1 MRVLPDKFF
10 AAMIAVG
17 PLPGSPRY
25 AGSSRAV
32 INAALSDLEEYI
44 EAGADVNGPD
54 LAGETALIFPTS
66 SRLWIRT
73 ALPS

>member
-25 AGSSRAV
+25 AGSSRAA
-32 INAALSDLEEYI
+32 INAALSDLEQYLEH
-44 EAGADVNGPD
+44 GADVIVLENSHEYS
-54 LAGETALIFPTS
+54 LH
-66 SRLWIRT
+66 
-73 ALPS
+73 